1 MPREDDSPIEVKVLA
16 TEYIQPEPEPEP
28 TKSSRSVLP
37 LILSIIAVVLSTAS
51 FVVNANAV
59 STSKVA
65 GKASDL
71 YVQPNDLE
79 SLVTKVRAATVT
91 VFCGDYS
98 GSGWGID
105 LGDVSNTKEDDKY
118 PYEIVTNYHVVS
130 QCASAKTVEFSIGSA
145 SKKFQ
150 ARLWGFDGTKHDIA
164 LLITAQKVTSLPTA
178 RIKPKVGQWVM
189 AVGSP
194 GSWATKD
201 GLLKGNVTTGRV
213 TNIVDTTI
221 VTDAAINHGNSGGPL
236 VNAVGQVVGTNSW
249 IELKDQVDNIAYAQ
263 GTPVL
268 CESILKCD
276 ATISWRR

>member
-1 MPREDDSPIEVKVLA
+1 MPSQEDSPVEVKVLA
-16 TEYIQPEPEPEP
+16 TEYLKPESA
-28 TKSSRSVLP
+28 KSSRAVFP
-37 LILSIIAVVLSTAS
+37 VILSAIALVLSTTSLVVNATVLSTAN
-51 FVVNANAV
+51 VAAKTAN
-59 STSKVA
+59 
-65 GKASDL
+65 L
-71 YVQPNDLE
+71 YMQPSDLE

-91 VFCGDYS
+91 VFCGNYS

-105 LGDVSNTKEDDKY
+105 LADVSNTKEDDNY
-118 PYEIVTNYHVVS
+118 PYEIVTNYHVIS
-130 QCASAKTVEFSIGSA
+130 ECASAKTVEFSIGSA

-150 ARLWGFDGTKHDIA
+150 ARIWGYDGTKHDIA
-164 LLITAQKVTSLPTA
+164 LLITSQKVTSLPTA

-194 GSWATKD
+194 GSWATQD
-201 GLLKGNVTTGRV
+201 GLLKGNVTTGRI

-236 VNAVGQVVGTNSW
+236 VNAAGKVVGTNSW

-276 ATISWRR
+276 ATVSWRR

>member
-1 MPREDDSPIEVKVLA
+1 MPTEEDLPVEVKVLA
-16 TEYIQPEPEPEP
+16 TEYITEAPAVA
-28 TKSSRSVLP
+28 KASYSVFP
-37 LILSIIAVVLSTAS
+37 LLISIMALVLSTIS
-51 FVVNANAV
+51 FVLSSNVLSNPKSAAP
-59 STSKVA
+59 TA
-65 GKASDL
+65 DL
-71 YVQPNDLE
+71 YMQPGNLE

-91 VFCGDYS
+91 IFCGEYS

-105 LGDVSNTKEDDKY
+105 LADVSNTQEDDRY

-130 QCASAKTVEFSIGSA
+130 QCASSKTVEFSIGSA

-164 LLITAQKVTSLPTA
+164 LLITSQKVTSLPTA
-178 RIKPKVGQWVM
+178 RVKPKVGQWVM

-201 GLLKGNVTTGRV
+201 GLLKGNVTTGRI

-236 VNAVGQVVGTNSW
+236 VNSAGQVVGTNSW

-268 CESILKCD
+268 CESIIKCD

>member
-1 MPREDDSPIEVKVLA
+1 MPSQEDSPVEVKVLA
-16 TEYIQPEPEPEP
+16 TEYLKPESA
-28 TKSSRSVLP
+28 KSSRAVFP
-37 LILSIIAVVLSTAS
+37 VILSAIALVLSTTSLVVNATVLSTAN
-51 FVVNANAV
+51 VAAKTAN
-59 STSKVA
+59 
-65 GKASDL
+65 L
-71 YVQPNDLE
+71 YMQPSDLE

-91 VFCGDYS
+91 VFCGNYS

-105 LGDVSNTKEDDKY
+105 LADVSNTKEDDNY

-130 QCASAKTVEFSIGSA
+130 ECASAKTVEFSIGSA

-150 ARLWGFDGTKHDIA
+150 ARIWGYDGTKHDIA
-164 LLITAQKVTSLPTA
+164 LLITSQKVTSLPTA

-194 GSWATKD
+194 GSWATQD
-201 GLLKGNVTTGRV
+201 GLLKGNVTTGRI

-236 VNAVGQVVGTNSW
+236 VNAAGKVVGTNSW

-276 ATISWRR
+276 ATVSWRR